1 MLKALPEGDQFLT
14 LLYELCVY
22 LISLRSATKMSD
34 WNQISDLMKD
44 NPNYFNI
51 ISELVTQIEN
61 YLGTKD
67 GQGSEE
73 VNLDIIN
80 YESMDWIGMQKQ
92 VFFFFQF

>member
-22 LISLRSATKMSD
+22 LIALRSATKMSD
-34 WNQISDLMKD
+34 WNQISDQMKN
-44 NPNYFNI
+44 NPNYFNT
-51 ISELVTQIEN
+51 ISELVTQIEK

-67 GQGSEE
+67 GQGLDE
-73 VNLDIIN
+73 VNLDIMN

-92 VFFFFQF
+92 VCF